1 MLHCLIILIK
11 NIYITFDRKL
21 NNGDL
26 IMDKETKERLGEIRE
41 ALKKY
46 GFDKILGQTA
56 KSKISPK
63 DDGEDLHTLLLDEEI
78 PVKLRLMLQELGTT
92 FIKLGQLLSTRPDI
106 VGERIAGELANLQDD
121 NPAISYDQV
130 KTILERE
137 LNGSIDE
144 LFEDFSH
151 EELATAS
158 IGQVHEAK
166 LITGERVAVKV
177 QKEGITDKI
186 DLDLRIMKYIANRA
200 DKLNSSLRKLNLPG
214 IMEEFD
220 RSIHKEI
227 DYNNEFMNMQ
237 RIELNFEDNP
247 DIHIPSTYPKYCSSK
262 VLTMEFIDGTKLN
275 DVYASTGDE
284 FDKKL
289 LAKNIIDSYF
299 QQIFIDGFFH
309 GDPHPGNIM
318 ILEDN
323 VVCYLDLG
331 MMGFFDEEF
340 KRNLSEVMILF
351 VDQDVDGLINQL
363 MYMDILDWDVDT
375 RTLKRDLND
384 LFARYFGV
392 ELNRFNGVLDDL
404 LNLMQE
410 YGVILPNEVV
420 VMARGLS
427 MVEAIAENLDPE
439 IDVFASIKPIATQI
453 AKQRVNPKQFLK
465 GKKSNIILY
474 EHMLQSLPKLLTRTI
489 HKIENE
495 ELQLKFEVDI
505 TDKVSIVA
513 LVSALLI
520 GSSVVSFGP
529 MVWDMPL
536 ISLIGYIIAIIL
548 SIIGIKNYVLK

>member
-1 MLHCLIILIK
+1 
-11 NIYITFDRKL
+11 
-21 NNGDL
+21 
-26 IMDKETKERLGEIRE
+26 MDKETKERLGEIRA

-46 GFDKILGQTA
+46 GFDEILGQTA
-56 KSKISPK
+56 KSKIRRNEDDSPS
-63 DDGEDLHTLLLDEEI
+63 LLLDDEV

-92 FIKLGQLLSTRPDI
+92 FIKLGQLMSTRPDV
-106 VGERIAGELANLQDD
+106 VGEKIANELANLQDD
-121 NPAISYDQV
+121 NPAISYDKV
-130 KTILERE
+130 KKIVERE
-137 LNGSIDE
+137 LHGSIDE
-144 LFEDFSH
+144 LFEEFSEQH
-151 EELATAS
+151 LATAS

-186 DLDLRIMKYIANRA
+186 DLDLRIMKYVANRA
-200 DKLNSSLRKLNLPG
+200 DKWNADLRKINLPG

-247 DIHIPSTYPKYCSSK
+247 DIHIPETYSKYCSSK

-275 DVYASTGDE
+275 DVYESTGDE

-289 LAKNIIDSYF
+289 LAKNLLDSYL
-299 QQIFIDGFFH
+299 QQLFIDGFFH

-318 ILEDN
+318 ILENN
-323 VVCYLDLG
+323 VLCYLDLG

-340 KRNLSEVMILF
+340 KKNLSELMILF

-363 MYMDILDWDVDT
+363 MYMDILDYDIET

-384 LFARYFGV
+384 LFGRYFGV
-392 ELNRFNGVLDDL
+392 ELNRFNGVLEEL

-410 YGVILPNEVV
+410 YGVILPNEFVT
-420 VMARGLS
+420 MARGLS
-427 MVEAIAENLDPE
+427 MVESIAKNLDPE
-439 IDVFASIKPIATQI
+439 IDVFASIKPVAKQI
-453 AKQRVNPKQFLK
+453 AKQRVSPKQYLR
-465 GKKSNIILY
+465 GKKSNLILY
-474 EHMLQSLPKLLTRTI
+474 EHMIQALPRLLTRTI
-489 HKIENE
+489 HKIDNE
-495 ELQLKFEVDI
+495 ELQFRFEVDI
-505 TDKVSIVA
+505 TDKVSIIA
-513 LVSALLI
+513 LVSALII

-529 MVWDMPL
+529 RVFDMPV

-548 SIIGIKNYVLK
+548 SIIGFRKFVLK

>member
-1 MLHCLIILIK
+1 
-11 NIYITFDRKL
+11 
-21 NNGDL
+21 
-26 IMDKETKERLGEIRE
+26 MDKETKQRLGEIRA

-46 GFDKILGQTA
+46 GFDEILGQTA
-56 KSKISPK
+56 KSKIRRNEDDSPS
-63 DDGEDLHTLLLDEEI
+63 LLLDDEV

-92 FIKLGQLLSTRPDI
+92 FIKLGQLMSTRPDV
-106 VGERIAGELANLQDD
+106 VGEKIANEMANLQDD
-121 NPAISYDQV
+121 NPAISYDKV
-130 KTILERE
+130 KNIVERE

-144 LFEDFSH
+144 LFEEFSEQH
-151 EELATAS
+151 LATAS

-186 DLDLRIMKYIANRA
+186 DLDLRIMKYVANRA
-200 DKLNSSLRKLNLPG
+200 DKWNADLRKINLPG

-247 DIHIPSTYPKYCSSK
+247 EIHIPETYSKYCSSK

-275 DVYASTGDE
+275 DVYESTGDE

-289 LAKNIIDSYF
+289 LAKNLLDSYL
-299 QQIFIDGFFH
+299 QQLFIDGFFH

-318 ILEDN
+318 ILENN
-323 VVCYLDLG
+323 VLCYLDLG

-340 KRNLSEVMILF
+340 KKNLSELMILF

-363 MYMDILDWDVDT
+363 MYMDILDYDIET

-384 LFARYFGV
+384 LFGRYFGV
-392 ELNRFNGVLDDL
+392 ELNRFNGVLEEL

-410 YGVILPNEVV
+410 YGVILPNEFVT
-420 VMARGLS
+420 MARGLS
-427 MVEAIAENLDPE
+427 MVESIAKNLDPE
-439 IDVFASIKPIATQI
+439 IDVFASIKPVAKQI
-453 AKQRVNPKQFLK
+453 AKQRVSPKQYLR
-465 GKKSNIILY
+465 GKKSNLILY
-474 EHMLQSLPKLLTRTI
+474 EHMIQALPRLLTRTI
-489 HKIENE
+489 HKIDNE
-495 ELQLKFEVDI
+495 ELQFRFEVDI
-505 TDKVSIVA
+505 TDKVSIIA
-513 LVSALLI
+513 LVSALII

-529 MVWDMPL
+529 RVFDMPV

-548 SIIGIKNYVLK
+548 SIIGFRKFVLK

>member
-1 MLHCLIILIK
+1 
-11 NIYITFDRKL
+11 
-21 NNGDL
+21 
-26 IMDKETKERLGEIRE
+26 MDKETKERLGEIRA

-46 GFDKILGQTA
+46 GFDEILGQTA
-56 KSKISPK
+56 KSKIRRNEDDSPSI
-63 DDGEDLHTLLLDEEI
+63 LLDDEV

-92 FIKLGQLLSTRPDI
+92 FIKLGQLMSTRPDV
-106 VGERIAGELANLQDD
+106 VGEKIANEMANLQDD
-121 NPAISYDQV
+121 NPAISYDKV
-130 KTILERE
+130 KSIVERE
-137 LNGSIDE
+137 LHGSIDE
-144 LFEDFSH
+144 LFEEFSEQH
-151 EELATAS
+151 LATAS

-186 DLDLRIMKYIANRA
+186 DLDLRIMKYVANRA
-200 DKLNSSLRKLNLPG
+200 DKWNADLRKINLPG

-247 DIHIPSTYPKYCSSK
+247 DIHIPETYSKYCSSK

-275 DVYASTGDE
+275 DVYESTGDE

-289 LAKNIIDSYF
+289 LAKNLLDSYL
-299 QQIFIDGFFH
+299 QQLFIDGFFH

-318 ILEDN
+318 ILENN
-323 VVCYLDLG
+323 VLCYLDLG

-340 KRNLSEVMILF
+340 KKNLSELLILF

-363 MYMDILDWDVDT
+363 MYMDILDYDIDT

-384 LFARYFGV
+384 LFGRYFGV
-392 ELNRFNGVLDDL
+392 ELNRFNGVLEEL

-410 YGVILPNEVV
+410 YGVILPNEFVT
-420 VMARGLS
+420 MARGLS
-427 MVEAIAENLDPE
+427 MVESIAQNLDPE
-439 IDVFASIKPIATQI
+439 IDVFASIKPVAKQI
-453 AKQRVNPKQFLK
+453 AKQRVSPKQYLR
-465 GKKSNIILY
+465 GKKSNLILY
-474 EHMLQSLPKLLTRTI
+474 EHMIQALPRLLTRTI
-489 HKIENE
+489 HKIDNE
-495 ELQLKFEVDI
+495 ELQFRFEVDI
-505 TDKVSIVA
+505 TDKVSIIA
-513 LVSALLI
+513 LVSALII

-529 MVWDMPL
+529 RVFDMPV

-548 SIIGIKNYVLK
+548 SIIGFRKFVLK

>member
-1 MLHCLIILIK
+1 
-11 NIYITFDRKL
+11 
-21 NNGDL
+21 
-26 IMDKETKERLGEIRE
+26 MDKETKQRLGEIRA

-46 GFDKILGQTA
+46 GFDEILGQTA
-56 KSKISPK
+56 KSKIRRNEDDSPSI
-63 DDGEDLHTLLLDEEI
+63 LLDDEV

-92 FIKLGQLLSTRPDI
+92 FIKLGQLMSTRPDV
-106 VGERIAGELANLQDD
+106 VGEKIANEMANLQDD
-121 NPAISYDQV
+121 NPAISYDKV
-130 KTILERE
+130 KSIVERE
-137 LNGSIDE
+137 LHGSIDE
-144 LFEDFSH
+144 LFEEFSEQH
-151 EELATAS
+151 LATAS

-186 DLDLRIMKYIANRA
+186 DLDLRIMKYVANRA
-200 DKLNSSLRKLNLPG
+200 DKWNADLRKINLPG

-247 DIHIPSTYPKYCSSK
+247 DIHIPETYSKYCSSK

-275 DVYASTGDE
+275 DVYESTGDE

-289 LAKNIIDSYF
+289 LAKNLLDSYL
-299 QQIFIDGFFH
+299 QQLFIDGFFH

-318 ILEDN
+318 ILENN
-323 VVCYLDLG
+323 VLCYLDLG

-340 KRNLSEVMILF
+340 KKNLSELMILF

-363 MYMDILDWDVDT
+363 MYMDILDYDIDT

-384 LFARYFGV
+384 LFGRYFGV
-392 ELNRFNGVLDDL
+392 ELNRFNGVLEEL

-410 YGVILPNEVV
+410 YGVILPNEFVT
-420 VMARGLS
+420 MARGLS
-427 MVEAIAENLDPE
+427 MVESIAKNLDPE
-439 IDVFASIKPIATQI
+439 IDVFASIKPVAKQI
-453 AKQRVNPKQFLK
+453 AKQRVSPKQYLR
-465 GKKSNIILY
+465 GKKSNLILY
-474 EHMLQSLPKLLTRTI
+474 EHMIQALPRLLTRTI
-489 HKIENE
+489 HKIDNE
-495 ELQLKFEVDI
+495 ELQFRFEVDI
-505 TDKVSIVA
+505 TDKVSIIA
-513 LVSALLI
+513 LVSALII

-529 MVWDMPL
+529 RVFDMPV

-548 SIIGIKNYVLK
+548 SIIGFRKFVLK

>member
-1 MLHCLIILIK
+1 
-11 NIYITFDRKL
+11 
-21 NNGDL
+21 
-26 IMDKETKERLGEIRE
+26 MDKETKQRLGEIRE

-46 GFDKILGQTA
+46 GFDKILGETA
-56 KSKISPK
+56 KSKIRRS
-63 DDGEDLHTLLLDEEI
+63 DDDESSSLLLDDEL
-78 PVKLRLMLQELGTT
+78 PVKLRLMFQELGTT

-106 VGERIAGELANLQDD
+106 VGEKIADELANLQDD
-121 NPAISYDQV
+121 NPAISYEQV
-130 KTILERE
+130 RAIVERE
-137 LNGSIDE
+137 LNGNIDE
-144 LFEDFSH
+144 MFEEFRH
-151 EELATAS
+151 EHLATAS

-166 LITGERVAVKV
+166 LITGERVAVKI

-186 DLDLRIMKYIANRA
+186 DLDLRIMKYVANRA
-200 DKLNSSLRKLNLPG
+200 DKLNSDLRKINLPG

-237 RIELNFEDNP
+237 RIEMNFVDNP
-247 DIHIPSTYPKYCSSK
+247 SIHIPATYPKYCSSK

-289 LAKNIIDSYF
+289 LAKNVLDSYL
-299 QQIFIDGFFH
+299 QQLFIDGFFH
-309 GDPHPGNIM
+309 GDPHPGNVM

-340 KRNLSEVMILF
+340 KRNLSEVMLLF

-363 MYMDILDWDVDT
+363 MYMDILDYDVDT
-375 RTLKRDLND
+375 KTLRRDLND
-384 LFARYFGV
+384 LFGRYFGV
-392 ELNRFNGVLDDL
+392 ELNRFDGVLEAL
-404 LNLMQE
+404 LSLMQE

-420 VMARGLS
+420 TMARGLS
-427 MVEAIAENLDPE
+427 MVEAIAHNLDPE
-439 IDVFASIKPIATQI
+439 IDVFASVKPVATQI
-453 AKQRVNPKQFLK
+453 AKQRVSPKNYLK
-465 GKKSNIILY
+465 GKKSSIIMY
-474 EHMLQSLPKLLTRTI
+474 EHMLKSLPKLLTRAI

-495 ELQLKFEVDI
+495 EFQFRLEVDI
-505 TDKVSIVA
+505 TDKVTIVA
-513 LVSALLI
+513 LVCALII

-529 MVWDMPL
+529 RVFDMPV

-548 SIIGIKNYVLK
+548 SLLGIKKFVLK

>member
-1 MLHCLIILIK
+1 
-11 NIYITFDRKL
+11 
-21 NNGDL
+21 
-26 IMDKETKERLGEIRE
+26 MDKETKERLGEIRQ
-41 ALKKY
+41 AIKKY

-56 KSKISPK
+56 KSKIRK
-63 DDGEDLHTLLLDEEI
+63 TDEEEHNLLLDDEI
-78 PVKLRLMLQELGTT
+78 PLKLRLMLQELGTT

-106 VGERIAGELANLQDD
+106 VGEKIANELANLQDD

-130 KTILERE
+130 KAIVERE
-137 LNGSIDE
+137 LNGNIDE
-144 LFEDFSH
+144 LFSDFKH

-166 LITGERVAVKV
+166 LITGERVAVKI

-186 DLDLRIMKYIANRA
+186 DLDIRIMKYVANRA
-200 DKLNSSLRKLNLPG
+200 DKLNANLRKLNLPG

-237 RIELNFEDNP
+237 RIEMNFVENP
-247 DIHIPSTYPKYCSSK
+247 NIHIPATYAKYCTSK
-262 VLTMEFIDGTKLN
+262 LLTMEFIEGTKLN

-289 LAKNIIDSYF
+289 LAKYVLDSYL
-299 QQIFIDGFFH
+299 QQLFIDGFFH

-331 MMGFFDEEF
+331 MMGFFDEKF
-340 KRNLSEVMILF
+340 KRDLSEVMLLF

-363 MYMDILDWDVDT
+363 MYMDILDYDIDT
-375 RTLKRDLND
+375 SSLRRDLND
-384 LFARYFGV
+384 LFGRYFGV
-392 ELNRFNGVLDDL
+392 QLNRFDGVLEAL

-420 VMARGLS
+420 TMARGLS
-427 MVEAIAENLDPE
+427 MIEAIAHNLDPE
-439 IDVFASIKPIATQI
+439 IDVFASVKPVASQI
-453 AKQRVNPKQFLK
+453 AKQRLSPKQFLR
-465 GKKSNIILY
+465 GKKSNLILY
-474 EHMLQSLPKLLTRTI
+474 EHMLHSLPKLLTRTI
-489 HKIENE
+489 HKIDNE
-495 ELQLKFEVDI
+495 ELQFRFEVDI
-505 TDKVSIVA
+505 TDKVSIIA
-513 LVSALLI
+513 LVSALII

-529 MVWDMPL
+529 RVFDMPL

-548 SIIGIKNYVLK
+548 SIIGIKKFVLK

>member
-1 MLHCLIILIK
+1 
-11 NIYITFDRKL
+11 
-21 NNGDL
+21 
-26 IMDKETKERLGEIRE
+26 MDKETKQRLGEIRA

-46 GFDKILGQTA
+46 GFDEILGQTA
-56 KSKISPK
+56 KSKIRRNEDDSPSI
-63 DDGEDLHTLLLDEEI
+63 LLDDEV

-92 FIKLGQLLSTRPDI
+92 FIKLGQLMSTRPDV
-106 VGERIAGELANLQDD
+106 VGEKIANEMANLQDD
-121 NPAISYDQV
+121 NPAISYDKV
-130 KTILERE
+130 KSIVERE
-137 LNGSIDE
+137 LHGSIDE
-144 LFEDFSH
+144 LFEEFSEQH
-151 EELATAS
+151 LATAS

-186 DLDLRIMKYIANRA
+186 DLDLRIMKYVANRA
-200 DKLNSSLRKLNLPG
+200 DKWNADLRKINLPG

-247 DIHIPSTYPKYCSSK
+247 DIHIPETYSKYCSSK

-275 DVYASTGDE
+275 DVYESTGDE

-289 LAKNIIDSYF
+289 LAKNLLDSYL
-299 QQIFIDGFFH
+299 QQLFIDGFFH

-318 ILEDN
+318 ILENN
-323 VVCYLDLG
+323 VLCYLDLG

-340 KRNLSEVMILF
+340 KKNLSELMILF

-363 MYMDILDWDVDT
+363 MYMDILDYDIDT

-384 LFARYFGV
+384 LFGRYFGV
-392 ELNRFNGVLDDL
+392 ELNRFNGVLEEL

-410 YGVILPNEVV
+410 YGVILPNEFVT
-420 VMARGLS
+420 MARGLS
-427 MVEAIAENLDPE
+427 MVESIAKNLDPE
-439 IDVFASIKPIATQI
+439 IDVFASVKPVATQI
-453 AKQRVNPKQFLK
+453 AKKRINPKEFLK
-465 GKKSNIILY
+465 GKKSNFILY
-474 EHMLQSLPKLLTRTI
+474 EHMLQSIPKLLTRTI

-495 ELQLKFEVDI
+495 ELQFRFEIDI
-505 TDKVSIVA
+505 TDKVTIVA
-513 LVSALLI
+513 LISALII

-529 MVWDMPL
+529 IVFDMPL
-536 ISLIGYIIAIIL
+536 ISLIGYLIAIIL
-548 SIIGIKNYVLK
+548 SIMGIKKYVLK

>member
-1 MLHCLIILIK
+1 
-11 NIYITFDRKL
+11 
-21 NNGDL
+21 
-26 IMDKETKERLGEIRE
+26 MDKETKERLGEIRA

-46 GFDKILGQTA
+46 GFDEILGQTA
-56 KSKISPK
+56 KSKIRRNEDDSPSI
-63 DDGEDLHTLLLDEEI
+63 LLDDEV

-92 FIKLGQLLSTRPDI
+92 FIKLGQLMSTRPDV
-106 VGERIAGELANLQDD
+106 VGEKIANEMANLQDD
-121 NPAISYDQV
+121 NPAISYDKV
-130 KTILERE
+130 KNIVERE

-144 LFEDFSH
+144 LFEEFSEQH
-151 EELATAS
+151 LATAS

-186 DLDLRIMKYIANRA
+186 DLDLRIMKYVANRA
-200 DKLNSSLRKLNLPG
+200 DKWNADLRKINLPG

-247 DIHIPSTYPKYCSSK
+247 EIHIPETYSKYCSSK

-275 DVYASTGDE
+275 DVYESTGDE

-289 LAKNIIDSYF
+289 LAKNLLDSYL
-299 QQIFIDGFFH
+299 QQLFIDGFFH

-318 ILEDN
+318 ILENN
-323 VVCYLDLG
+323 VLCYLDLG

-340 KRNLSEVMILF
+340 KKNLSELMILF

-363 MYMDILDWDVDT
+363 MYMDILDYDIET

-384 LFARYFGV
+384 LFGRYFGV
-392 ELNRFNGVLDDL
+392 ELNRFNGVLEEL

-410 YGVILPNEVV
+410 YGVILPNEFVT
-420 VMARGLS
+420 MARGLS
-427 MVEAIAENLDPE
+427 MVESIAKNLDPE
-439 IDVFASIKPIATQI
+439 IDVFASIKPVAKQI
-453 AKQRVNPKQFLK
+453 AKQRVSPKQYLR
-465 GKKSNIILY
+465 GKKSNLILY
-474 EHMLQSLPKLLTRTI
+474 EHMIQALPRLLTRTI
-489 HKIENE
+489 HKIDNE
-495 ELQLKFEVDI
+495 ELQFRFEVDI
-505 TDKVSIVA
+505 TDKVSIIA
-513 LVSALLI
+513 LVSALII

-529 MVWDMPL
+529 RVFDMPV

-548 SIIGIKNYVLK
+548 SIIGFRKFVLK

>member
-1 MLHCLIILIK
+1 
-11 NIYITFDRKL
+11 
-21 NNGDL
+21 
-26 IMDKETKERLGEIRE
+26 MDKETKERLGEIRQ
-41 ALKKY
+41 AIKKY

-56 KSKISPK
+56 KSKIRK
-63 DDGEDLHTLLLDEEI
+63 TDEEEHNLLLDDEI
-78 PVKLRLMLQELGTT
+78 PLKLRLMLQELGTT

-106 VGERIAGELANLQDD
+106 VGEKIANELANLQDD

-130 KTILERE
+130 KAIVERE
-137 LNGSIDE
+137 LNGNIDE
-144 LFEDFSH
+144 LFTDFKH

-166 LITGERVAVKV
+166 LITGERVAVKI

-186 DLDLRIMKYIANRA
+186 DLDIRIMKYVANRA
-200 DKLNSSLRKLNLPG
+200 DKWNANLRKLNLPG

-247 DIHIPSTYPKYCSSK
+247 DIHIPETYSKYCSSK

-275 DVYASTGDE
+275 DVYESTGDE

-289 LAKNIIDSYF
+289 LAKNLLDSYL
-299 QQIFIDGFFH
+299 QQLFIDGFFH

-318 ILEDN
+318 ILENN
-323 VVCYLDLG
+323 VLCYLDLG

-340 KRNLSEVMILF
+340 KKNLSELMILF

-363 MYMDILDWDVDT
+363 MYMDILDYDIET

-384 LFARYFGV
+384 LFGRYFGV
-392 ELNRFNGVLDDL
+392 ELNRFNGVLEEL

-410 YGVILPNEVV
+410 YGVILPNEFVT
-420 VMARGLS
+420 MARGLS
-427 MVEAIAENLDPE
+427 MVESIAKNLDPE
-439 IDVFASIKPIATQI
+439 IDVFASIKPVAKQI
-453 AKQRVNPKQFLK
+453 AKQRVSPKQYLR
-465 GKKSNIILY
+465 GKKSNLILY
-474 EHMLQSLPKLLTRTI
+474 EHMIQALPRLLTRTI
-489 HKIENE
+489 HKIDNE
-495 ELQLKFEVDI
+495 ELQFRFEVDI
-505 TDKVSIVA
+505 TDKVSIIA
-513 LVSALLI
+513 LVSALII

-529 MVWDMPL
+529 RVFDMPV

-548 SIIGIKNYVLK
+548 SIIGFRKFVLK